1 MRVALAGART
11 VVDLCGATLLAAG
24 HEVVPLVGRG
34 ESRSRSR
41 RPDSGVCTVLSA
53 TLDGCDALVN
63 LASGRAADA
72 GTRAAALVQAARA
85 VGVRRIVQRS
95 VSLMY
100 ADQGRDWITER
111 SPLCVTSLTE
121 PASMDEVAVQTFVSP
136 CRDGVVLRMGLVLG
150 DPGTTRS
157 WLRAVPLRRTSAAG
171 EDGFV
176 HVLHVDDVAPAVHA
190 ALEAPSGIYNVG
202 AAPVRRA
209 ELVESCLTSLGRRAR
224 GQGSGAGI
232 PQSLAQGWPQVWAPG
247 WRSRQLEPMTRSLR
261 VSSSAFMGTTGW
273 APRREVFDAS
283 WVEAALAARPLALR

>member
-24 HEVVPLVGRG
+24 HEVVPLVAPG

-72 GTRAAALVQAARA
+72 GSRAAALVQAARG
-85 VGVRRIVQRS
+85 VGVRRFVQRS
-95 VSLMY
+95 VSLVY
-100 ADQGRDWITER
+100 ADQGPDWITER

-136 CRDGVVLRMGLVLG
+136 CREGVVLRMGLVLG

-157 WLRAVPLRRTSAAG
+157 WLRAVPLRRTSAG

-176 HVLHVDDVAPAVHA
+176 HVLHVDDVAHAVHA

-209 ELVESCLTSLGRRAR
+209 ELVESCLTSLSRR
-224 GQGSGAGI
+224 S
-232 PQSLAQGWPQVWAPG
+232 WAPG

-283 WVEAALAARPLALR
+283 WLEAALAARPLALR